1 MIKVALNGARGNM
14 CRYFASLVQEQK
26 DILVIAGVDPASGS
40 DTGFPIYRSLDEM
53 TERPDAIL
61 DFSIPEGVEKLCRY
75 GVDHGISLIVGTT
88 GLEESHYSLL
98 KAAGEHIPV
107 YNTYNMHIGVWC
119 FLDLIRSATEYLK
132 DWDIEIVEQHH
143 RSKLDAPSGTAVAIS
158 KIIGEII
165 PDARFVYDRTKERE
179 KRRKNDVGV
188 SCIRCGSMVGEHTI
202 IYGGEEESIE
212 LHHVVVSRKV
222 LGAGAITALR
232 WLMAQKPGYYT
243 SPDLVRSMKIRDA
256 RANTK

>member
-14 CRYFASLVQEQK
+14 CRYFAKLVEEEK
-26 DILVIAGVDPASGS
+26 DIRVIAGVDPASGE
-40 DTGFPIYRSLDEM
+40 DLGFPVYAHLEEI
-53 TERPDAIL
+53 TGKPDAIL
-61 DFSIPEGVEKLCRY
+61 DFSVPECVENLCKYSLGNNIP
-75 GVDHGISLIVGTT
+75 LIVGTT
-88 GLEESHYSLL
+88 GLGDVHYGLL
-98 KAAGEHIPV
+98 REAGESIPV

-119 FLDLIRSATEYLK
+119 FLDLIRSATEYFK

-158 KIIGEII
+158 KIIKDVN
-165 PDARFVYDRTKERE
+165 PDVRFVYDRTKEKE
-179 KRRKNDVGV
+179 KRRKNDVGI

-232 WLMAQKPGYYT
+232 WLLKQNPGYYT
-243 SPDLVRSMKIRDA
+243 SLDLVRSMKDHGI
-256 RANTK
+256 

>member
-14 CRYFASLVQEQK
+14 CRYFAALVKEEK
-26 DILVIAGVDPASGS
+26 DILVIAGVDPAPGS
-40 DTGFPIYRSLDEM
+40 DIGFPVFGSLDEL
-53 TERPDAIL
+53 EDKPDAIL
-61 DFSIPEGVEKLCRY
+61 DFSIPESTEGLCKY
-75 GVDHGISLIVGTT
+75 GIENRIPLIVGTT
-88 GLEESHYSLL
+88 GLEDSHYALL
-98 KAAGEHIPV
+98 KAAGGHIPV

-158 KIIGEII
+158 KIISDVI
-165 PDARFVYDRTKERE
+165 PEARFVYDRTKEKE

-188 SCIRCGSMVGEHTI
+188 SCVRCGSMVGEHTI

-232 WLMAQKPGYYT
+232 WLMTQKPGYYT
-243 SPDLVRSMKIRDA
+243 SPDLVRSMKR
-256 RANTK
+256 RNLK

>member
-1 MIKVALNGARGNM
+1 MIKVALNGAKGNM
-14 CRYFASLVQEQK
+14 CRYFAKLAEEEK
-26 DILVIAGVDPASGS
+26 DIRIIAGIDLAP
-40 DTGFPIYRSLDEM
+40 DEDQGFPVYASLDEIN
-53 TERPDAIL
+53 EKPDAIL
-61 DFSIPEGVEKLCRY
+61 DFSVPECTEKLCKY
-75 GVDHGISLIVGTT
+75 SVSHDIPLIVGTT
-88 GLEESHYSLL
+88 GLEKTHYELL
-98 KAAGEHIPV
+98 QAAGEKIPV

-158 KIIGEII
+158 KIIKDVI
-165 PDARFVYDRTKERE
+165 PESRFVYDRTKEKE
-179 KRRKNDVGV
+179 KRRKNDVGI
-188 SCIRCGSMVGEHTI
+188 SCVRCGSMVGEHTI

-232 WLMAQKPGYYT
+232 WLLTQEPGYYT
-243 SPDLVRSMKIRDA
+243 SLDLVRSMKSRSAI
-256 RANTK
+256 

>member
-1 MIKVALNGARGNM
+1 MIKVVLNGAKGNM
-14 CRYFASLVQEQK
+14 CRYFAKLVEEEK
-26 DILVIAGVDPASGS
+26 DIRVIAGVDCAPGE
-40 DTGFPIYRSLDEM
+40 DQGFPVYASLDEI
-53 TERPDAIL
+53 TGKPDAIL
-61 DFSIPEGVEKLCRY
+61 DFSVPECTEKLCKY
-75 GVDHGISLIVGTT
+75 SVGHDIPLIVGTT
-88 GLEESHYSLL
+88 GLEDIHYRLL
-98 KAAGEHIPV
+98 RAAGEQIPV

-158 KIIGEII
+158 NIIRDVI
-165 PDARFVYDRTKERE
+165 PEARFVYDRTKEKE
-179 KRRKNDVGV
+179 KRRKNDIGI

-232 WLMAQKPGYYT
+232 WLLTQKPGYYT
-243 SPDLVRSMKIRDA
+243 SLELVRSMKNRSA
-256 RANTK
+256 E